1 MQVQHK
7 RIIGMTAIL
16 MLLSA
21 VLFYAIIYV
30 MERPGGLSDRR
41 MSRALELNSILHI
54 PLGKTPDNAVE
65 QFRGPSSM
73 YVIHREPVRGGTL
86 LFMKRPY
93 QAGSHHLQV
102 EYVRKTWIGWKW
114 VWGGGYGIG
123 ESSQSVTALNYMGLP
138 ELDSISTP
146 FPMVF
151 GDILD
156 PSIKKVNV
164 KIRGEGSYN
173 AKLTSAEAG
182 RMIWFVFLPSP
193 ASTPFDIEGYN
204 EEGTLIA
211 RKTITDPRDSGSV
224 HLEMDLK
231 LIR

>member
-1 MQVQHK
+1 
-7 RIIGMTAIL
+7 
-16 MLLSA
+16 
-21 VLFYAIIYV
+21 
-30 MERPGGLSDRR
+30 
-41 MSRALELNSILHI
+41 
-54 PLGKTPDNAVE
+54 
-65 QFRGPSSM
+65 
-73 YVIHREPVRGGTL
+73 
-86 LFMKRPY
+86 MKRPY

-138 ELDSISTP
+138 ELDPISTP

-164 KIRGEGSYN
+164 KIRGESYN

-182 RMIWFVFLPSP
+182 RMIWFVFVPSP
-193 ASTPFDIEGYN
+193 ASIPFDIEGYN